1 VAALDEVNYY
11 DRDFW
16 GEENQRYHAPHYRL
30 QKCAHLVNGLAGSRD
45 CDLLDVGCGPGTLSQ
60 LLRPNIHYFGIDIAL
75 QKPGPNL
82 VETNILEEPIEFDRR
97 VFDIIVA
104 QGLFEYMGEFQDK
117 KLAEIAQILMPNG
130 RFVTSYVNFAHRA
143 TSFYNVYNN
152 VQPLEE
158 FHRSLGK
165 HFKVERYFP
174 TSHNWRHDEP
184 SRPLLKFANMHL
196 NVKVP
201 YVTPKLAV
209 EFFFVCRAGVN

>member
-11 DRDFW
+11 DREFW
-16 GEENQRYHAPHYRL
+16 GEENQKYCSPHYRL

-60 LLRPNIHYFGIDIAL
+60 LVRPNVHYFGIDIAL
-75 QKPGPNL
+75 QKAQPNL
-82 VETNILEEPIEFDRR
+82 VEANILEEPIDFGGRIFDL
-97 VFDIIVA
+97 IVA
-104 QGLFEYMGEFQDK
+104 QGLFEYVGGFQHQ
-117 KLAEIAQILMPNG
+117 KLSEIARILMPNG

-152 VQPLEE
+152 VQSLAD
-158 FHRSLGK
+158 FWRSLEK
-165 HFKVERYFP
+165 YFRVERYFP

-184 SRPLLKFANMHL
+184 SRPLLRMANMHL

-201 YVTPKLAV
+201 YLSTKLAV
-209 EFFFVCRAGVN
+209 EYFFVCRAAV